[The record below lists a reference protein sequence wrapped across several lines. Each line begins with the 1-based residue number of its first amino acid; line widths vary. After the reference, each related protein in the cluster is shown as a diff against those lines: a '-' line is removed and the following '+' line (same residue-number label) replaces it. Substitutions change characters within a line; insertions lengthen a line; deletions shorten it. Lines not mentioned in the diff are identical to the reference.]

1 MNTLLASLI
10 TTAALSAAFANA
22 EAVSPASSDRP
33 EAAQDLTAGIAPDAV
48 ANTRRIEGLW
58 DEYVTVTNCANGAP
72 LVTFRATNLFAS
84 GGALTAV
91 NSNPPASNGPTL
103 GTWWRVSHHGD
114 FGAKMRFFRFNP
126 DGSFA
131 GVQQVTREIFV
142 DPDGRTLTGTV
153 ISELFDVN
161 DNLIATGCATE
172 VGERV
177 S

>member
-22 EAVSPASSDRP
+22 QAISPTPSARP
-33 EAAQDLTAGIAPDAV
+33 EAAQDLGAGIAPDAM
-48 ANTRRIEGLW
+48 ANSRRIEGLW

-72 LVTFRATNLFAS
+72 LVTFRATNLFAAD
-84 GGALTAV
+84 GALTAV
-91 NSNPPASNGPTL
+91 NSNPPALNGPTL
-103 GTWWRVSHHGD
+103 GTWWRVSRHGD

-131 GVQQVTREIFV
+131 GIQQVTREIFV
-142 DPDGRTLTGTV
+142 DPDGRTLSGTV
-153 ISELFDVN
+153 VSELFDVN
-161 DNLIATGCATE
+161 DNLIATGCAKE
-172 VGERV
+172 AGERV